1 MCINICSHL
10 KLRCPPT
17 QEGWT
22 ALHAAALQC
31 HAGAMKALLQ
41 AGADVNA
48 VEASGAHGGRM
59 GLSEAGLRAG
69 VGCLNGNSTISI
81 LTRYSHKLHFLL
93 LCKLE
98 RHGASSCL
106 VRGSIPALVKIA
118 SSPRRSKSK
127 HKFMQA
133 RQFYLSALN
142 CVGEL
147 TNRTATLGL
156 GCAD

>member
-1 MCINICSHL
+1 
-10 KLRCPPT
+10 
-17 QEGWT
+17 
-22 ALHAAALQC
+22 
-31 HAGAMKALLQ
+31 
-41 AGADVNA
+41 
-48 VEASGAHGGRM
+48 M

-69 VGCLNGNSTISI
+69 VGCLNDNSTISI
-81 LTRYSHKLHFLL
+81 LTSSIFYYSANLKGM
-93 LCKLE
+93 
-98 RHGASSCL
+98 GASSCL

-118 SSPRRSKSK
+118 SSPRCSKSK